1 MSRLMIVAAFMAT
14 WANCAWMGSADAGER
29 QFGVFTPS
37 KVPALLEFSAG
48 AFEAF
53 PDQENADRDRT
64 ADFQLDAI
72 SSWAIVNFWD
82 HFVVNPYVGGFVTAK
97 GGHMD
102 YLGIHGTIPVVTHF
116 ELSPFFAIGAYGRGD
131 GRDLGSTALFQAGL
145 SALYVSDSGYRLG
158 LTFAHESNGTI
169 LPRNRSGCTCNPGAN
184 NLLLT
189 FGVPLEKLVQF

>member
-1 MSRLMIVAAFMAT
+1 MS
-14 WANCAWMGSADAGER
+14 SAGAEER
-29 QFGVFTPS
+29 QFGFFTHS

-53 PDQENADRDRT
+53 PDQKNADRDTT

-72 SSWAIVNFWD
+72 SSWAVVNFWD
-82 HFVVNPYVGGFVTAK
+82 HFVINPYGGGFVTAR
-97 GGHMD
+97 GGHMG

-145 SALYVSDSGYRLG
+145 SALYVFDSGYRLG

-169 LPRNRSGCTCNPGAN
+169 LPRNHGGCTCNPGAN

-189 FGVPLEKLVQF
+189 FGVPFEKLIRF